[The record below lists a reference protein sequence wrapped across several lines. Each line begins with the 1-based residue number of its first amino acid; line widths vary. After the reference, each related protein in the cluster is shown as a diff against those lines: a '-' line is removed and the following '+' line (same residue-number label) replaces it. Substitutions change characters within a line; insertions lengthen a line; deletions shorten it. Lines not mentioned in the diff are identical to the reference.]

1 MPLKYKI
8 LLAALVVNSALLGF
22 LIYHRFTSF

>member
-8 LLAALVVNSALLGF
+8 LVAALVVNSALLGF
-22 LIYHRFTSF
+22 LVYFRFSNF